1 MGDDGTRW
9 LLADHLGWLRVLVLE
24 TKHDCGEPEVT
35 FLSLEKLGR
44 TSQAAIIDCGL
55 ATLEALTALWPDDQP
70 CNVFPP
76 FAGVVLVLPV
86 RRHCLRW
93 FLIW

>member
-44 TSQAAIIDCGL
+44 TSQADIIECGL
-55 ATLEALTALWPDDQP
+55 CTP
-70 CNVFPP
+70 
-76 FAGVVLVLPV
+76 
-86 RRHCLRW
+86 
-93 FLIW
+93 